1 MSFREATGR
10 RLDWIN
16 TGIDQGFSN
25 FLFVDQHYRS
35 NPVLRRIFSLARK
48 QNFLSLLIEEI
59 TEADCAL
66 LAEENAAIRLRK
78 PNFANAVV
86 HRLSF
91 FRCVKDQPPAPTDFL
106 GYVIFKSDY
115 FTGEPK
121 PKDYIFESVVL
132 PSRGVDQNNF
142 IHCSKIYQVKTTL
155 GTFAITGVLYAQQND
170 LTFVCAH
177 VSLRSALACML
188 PAADV
193 SYARLNA
200 LAGIDH
206 QNRKIGESRGILPQ
220 DIENILN
227 NLGVNFE
234 KIVHEP
240 RQQLDLPTEFQRDL
254 YGFIESGCPAL
265 VGFELDEPTPG
276 PDGSP
281 RHVIPVIGHTF
292 NDDTWVPDAQRSYF
306 GGKLSYFPSES
317 WLSSYVVHDDNFGPY
332 YCMPRHFLKKDNF
345 RIIYGLKTQVTPFNA
360 VEAEAIG
367 FDFFGAIVKRFPR
380 LGQDWYD
387 RFAVFQRCGLLVLRT
402 ALIRK
407 ADYIAH
413 LQSLRSRDYVGLEPA
428 LVQKFQNHLPETFW
442 MVEASAPELFASSR
456 RKFGEI
462 LLSAQL
468 PVPKPLNLSLLLA
481 ARVPGLVMIQ
491 QQNNVP
497 IDQTQLQGHT
507 GLFNLQR
514 DGEPTGT
521 V

>member
-1 MSFREATGR
+1 MSFREATGH

-16 TGIDQGFSN
+16 TGTDQHFSN

-35 NPVLRRIFSLARK
+35 NNVLRRIFSLARK
-48 QNFLSLLIEEI
+48 QNFQSLLIEEI
-59 TEADCAL
+59 SEADCAL
-66 LAEENAAIRLRK
+66 LVEENAAIRLRK
-78 PNFANAVV
+78 PSFDKSVI

-91 FRCVKDQPPAPTDFL
+91 FRCVKDQAPAPTDFL
-106 GYVIFKSDY
+106 GYVIFKSDF
-115 FTGEPK
+115 FTGEPM
-121 PKDYIFESVVL
+121 PKDYVFEAIVL
-132 PSRGVDQNNF
+132 PSRGVEQNNF
-142 IHCSKIYQVKTTL
+142 IHCSKIYQVKTAL
-155 GTFAITGVLYAQQND
+155 GTFAIAGVLYAQQND

-188 PAADV
+188 PDADV
-193 SYARLNA
+193 TYGRLNA

-227 NLGVNFE
+227 SLGVSFE

-240 RQQLDLPTEFQRDL
+240 SKNLDLPTEFQRDL
-254 YGFIESGCPAL
+254 YGYIESGCPAL

-276 PDGSP
+276 PNGGP
-281 RHVIPVIGHTF
+281 RHLIPVIGHTF
-292 NDDTWVPDAQRSYF
+292 NEDTWVPDAQRAYF

-317 WLSSYVVHDDNFGPY
+317 WLSSYVVHDDNFGPF
-332 YCMPRHFLKKDNF
+332 YCLPRHFLKKDNF
-345 RIIYGLKTQVTPFNA
+345 RIIYGLKSQATPFNA

-367 FDFFGAIVKRFPR
+367 FDFIGAIVKRFPR

-402 ALIRK
+402 ALVKK
-407 ADYIAH
+407 ADYLAH
-413 LQSLRSRDYVGLEPA
+413 LQSSSSRAGEKLEA
-428 LVQKFQNHLPETFW
+428 AHIQKFQNHLPESFW

-456 RKFGEI
+456 RKFGEV

-468 PVPKPLNLSLLLA
+468 PVPKPLNISLLLA
-481 ARVPGLVMIQ
+481 ARVPGLVMFNQ
-491 QQNNVP
+491 LNNIGSSTFVM
-497 IDQTQLQGHT
+497 GK
-507 GLFNLQR
+507 G
-514 DGEPTGT
+514 

>member
-1 MSFREATGR
+1 MSFREATGH

-16 TGIDQGFSN
+16 TGTDQHFSN

-48 QNFLSLLIEEI
+48 QNYQSLLIEEI
-59 TEADCAL
+59 SEADCAL
-66 LAEENAAIRLRK
+66 LVEENAAIRLRK
-78 PNFANAVV
+78 PTFEKSVV
-86 HRLSF
+86 HRLAF
-91 FRCVKDQPPAPTDFL
+91 FRGIKDQPPAPADFL
-106 GYVIFKSDY
+106 GYVIFKSDF

-121 PKDYIFESVVL
+121 PIDYVFEAVVL
-132 PSRGVDQNNF
+132 PSRGVEHNNF
-142 IHCSKIYQVKTTL
+142 IHCSRIYQVKTTL

-193 SYARLNA
+193 TYGRLNA

-206 QNRKIGESRGILPQ
+206 QKRKVGNGHGLGPLE
-220 DIENILN
+220 IENILN
-227 NLGVNFE
+227 SLGVNFE

-265 VGFELDEPTPG
+265 VGFEFDEPTPG
-276 PDGSP
+276 PNGAP

-292 NDDTWVPDAQRSYF
+292 NEDTWVPDAQRAYF

-317 WLSSYVVHDDNFGPY
+317 WLSTYVIHDDNFGPY
-332 YCMPRHFLKKDNF
+332 YCLPRHFLKKNNF
-345 RIIYGLKTQVTPFNA
+345 RIIYGLKAQATLFNA

-367 FDFFGAIVKRFPR
+367 FDFIGAIVKRFPR

-387 RFAVFQRCGLLVLRT
+387 RFAVFQRCDLLVLRT
-402 ALIRK
+402 ALVRK
-407 ADYIAH
+407 ADYLVH
-413 LQSLRSRDYVGLEPA
+413 LRSLSSRDGAMLEPA
-428 LVQKFQNHLPETFW
+428 LVQKFQDHLPESFW

-456 RKFGEI
+456 RKFGEV

-468 PVPKPLNLSLLLA
+468 PVSKPLNLSLLLA
-481 ARVPGLVMIQ
+481 ARVPGLVMIRQ
-491 QQNNVP
+491 QDKVP
-497 IDQTQLQGHT
+497 IDRTNLQGHT
-507 GLFNLQR
+507 DLFDLQR
-514 DGEPTGT
+514 DGVPTGT

>member
-10 RLDWIN
+10 CLDWIN
-16 TGIDQGFSN
+16 TGTDQGFSN

-48 QNFLSLLIEEI
+48 QNFQSLLVEDIS
-59 TEADCAL
+59 EADCAL
-66 LAEENAAIRLRK
+66 LAEENAAVRLRK
-78 PNFANAVV
+78 PSFEKSVV

-91 FRCVKDQPPAPTDFL
+91 FRGVKDQPPAPVDFL
-106 GYVIFKSDY
+106 GYVIFKSDF

-121 PKDYIFESVVL
+121 PKDYVFEAVVL
-132 PSRGVDQNNF
+132 PSRGVEQNNF
-142 IHCSKIYQVKTTL
+142 IHCSIIYQVKTTL
-155 GTFAITGVLYAQQND
+155 GTFPITGVLYAQQND

-188 PAADV
+188 PDRDV

-206 QNRKIGESRGILPQ
+206 QKRKVGESHGLGPL
-220 DIENILN
+220 DIETILN

-276 PDGSP
+276 PDGSR

-292 NDDTWVPDAQRSYF
+292 NEDTWVPDAQRAYF

-332 YCMPRHFLKKDNF
+332 YCLPRHFLKKENF
-345 RIIYGLKTQVTPFNA
+345 RIIYGLKTQATPFNA

-367 FDFFGAIVKRFPR
+367 FDFIGAIVKRFPR

-402 ALIRK
+402 ALVRK
-407 ADYIAH
+407 EDYISH
-413 LQSLRSRDYVGLEPA
+413 LQSLRSRDGLPLEPA

-442 MVEASAPELFASSR
+442 MVEASAPELFATSR

-481 ARVPGLVMIQ
+481 ARVPGLVMIR

-507 GLFNLQR
+507 SLFNLPR
-514 DGEPTGT
+514 HGVPTGA

>member
-16 TGIDQGFSN
+16 TGTDQGFSN

-48 QNFLSLLIEEI
+48 QNFQSLLVEEI
-59 TEADCAL
+59 SEADCAL
-66 LAEENAAIRLRK
+66 LAEENAAVRLRK
-78 PNFANAVV
+78 PIFEKSVV

-91 FRCVKDQPPAPTDFL
+91 FRGVKDQPPVPADFL
-106 GYVIFKSDY
+106 GYVIFKSDF

-121 PKDYIFESVVL
+121 PKDYVFEAVVL
-132 PSRGVDQNNF
+132 PSRGVEQNNF

-155 GTFAITGVLYAQQND
+155 GTFPITGVLYAQQND

-188 PAADV
+188 PDGDV

-206 QNRKIGESRGILPQ
+206 QNRKVGERHGLGPL
-220 DIENILN
+220 DIETILN
-227 NLGVNFE
+227 SLGVNFE

-276 PDGSP
+276 PEGSP
-281 RHVIPVIGHTF
+281 RHVILVIGHTF
-292 NDDTWVPDAQRSYF
+292 NEDTWVPDAQRAYF

-332 YCMPRHFLKKDNF
+332 YCLPRHFLKKENF
-345 RIIYGLKTQVTPFNA
+345 RIIYGLKAQATPFNA

-367 FDFFGAIVKRFPR
+367 FDFIGAIVKRFPR

-402 ALIRK
+402 ALVRK
-407 ADYIAH
+407 EDYIAH
-413 LQSLRSRDYVGLEPA
+413 LQSLRSRDGLALEPA

-442 MVEASAPELFASSR
+442 MVEASAPELFATSR

-468 PVPKPLNLSLLLA
+468 SVPKPLNLSLLLA
-481 ARVPGLVMIQ
+481 ARVPGLVMIR

-497 IDQTQLQGHT
+497 IDQTHLQGHT
-507 GLFNLQR
+507 GLFNVQR
-514 DGEPTGT
+514 HEMPTGA